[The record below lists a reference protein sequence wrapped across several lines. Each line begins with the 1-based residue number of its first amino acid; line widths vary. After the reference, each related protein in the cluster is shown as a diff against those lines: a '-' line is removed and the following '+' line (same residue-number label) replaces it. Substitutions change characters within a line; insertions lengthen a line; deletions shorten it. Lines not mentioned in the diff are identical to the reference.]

1 MKRLDLLGTPV
12 DDVTYAEAAAY
23 VSTLM
28 AAGKP
33 AAVVTPN
40 PEFVVIAQH
49 HAAFREALWQ
59 SALAIPDGG
68 GLLLAARL
76 LGLRLRQQ
84 VRGTDLAYR
93 LIDHARREG
102 WRVFLLGAGPGVAPA
117 AATRLRS
124 RYPGVSIVGTFGGN
138 AAPAGD
144 ADTRAA
150 VSAAGRVDLLLV
162 AYGAPRQEL
171 WMQRNL
177 PALDVGVA
185 MGVGGVLDYMA
196 GRVRRAPPPVRNAGL
211 EWLFRLVRQPW
222 RWRRQVALIAFGRL
236 VLAAAMAR
244 QRHRDSAAGRTP
256 PAPPA

>member
-1 MKRLDLLGTPV
+1 MKRLNLLGTPV

-40 PEFVVIAQH
+40 PEFVVIAQRY
-49 HAAFREALWQ
+49 APFREALWQ
-59 SALAIPDGG
+59 SDLAIPDGG

-84 VRGTDLAYR
+84 VRGTDLAYQ
-93 LIDHARREG
+93 LIDHACREG
-102 WRVFLLGAGPGVAPA
+102 WRVFLLGAGPGVAPVA
-117 AATRLRS
+117 AARLRS
-124 RYPGVSIVGTFGGN
+124 LYPGVSIVGTFGGS

-150 VSAAGRVDLLLV
+150 VAAAGRVDLLLV

-177 PALDVGVA
+177 ATLDVGVA
-185 MGVGGVLDYMA
+185 MGIGGVLDYMA
-196 GRVRRAPPPVRNAGL
+196 GQVRRAPPLVRNAGS

-222 RWRRQVALIAFGRL
+222 RWRRQLALVVFGRL
-236 VLAAAMAR
+236 VLAAAIAR
-244 QRHRDSAAGRTP
+244 QRRRDSVDGRTP

>member
-28 AAGKP
+28 VAGKP

-40 PEFVVIAQH
+40 PEFVVLARH
-49 HAAFREALWQ
+49 HAAFRDALWQ

-93 LIDHARREG
+93 LIDHARRED

-117 AATRLRS
+117 AAACLRS

-196 GRVRRAPPPVRNAGL
+196 GRVRRAPPLVRNAGL
-211 EWLFRLVRQPW
+211 EWLFRLARQPW
-222 RWRRQVALIAFGRL
+222 RWRRQAALIAFGRL
-236 VLAAAMAR
+236 VLSAAMAR